1 MILQLSKN
9 KINWYGI
16 AWGHYI
22 LGIHTYHIH
31 IVWTC
36 LYLVMEKAIF
46 LRPIFKFFGHDHLGS
61 YSSQFFPAWANFF
74 QAEQASGHYIFG
86 WTTKGQKFTKSD
98 LIWACKSWAWG
109 IVCQTKVGMPV
120 PITKPV
126 KLIKV
131 LFNYPN
137 PCQTNNYF
145 PSDYGL

>member
-22 LGIHTYHIH
+22 SGIHTYHIH

-46 LRPIFKFFGHDHLGS
+46 LDPFSNFWAWASRQIVKPIFSSLKPTFFKLS
-61 YSSQFFPAWANFF
+61 KPPAI
-74 QAEQASGHYIFG
+74 IFLL

-145 PSDYGL
+145 PSDYSL

>member
-9 KINWYGI
+9 KMNWYGI

-22 LGIHTYHIH
+22 SGIHTYHIH

-46 LRPIFKFFGHDHLGS
+46 LRPIFKFFGHDHLGI
-61 YSSQFFPAWANFF
+61 QPEPTFFKLSKPPAI
-74 QAEQASGHYIFG
+74 IFLL
-86 WTTKGQKFTKSD
+86 WTTMGQKFTKSD

-109 IVCQTKVGMPV
+109 IVCQTKVGMGMPV

-145 PSDYGL
+145 PSDYSL

>member
-1 MILQLSKN
+1 MIWHSMGTLHFRNSYISHSHSMNLSLLSDGKGNFFEAHFQIFWAWSSRHIFKPIFSKLSKPQA
-9 KINWYGI
+9 I
-16 AWGHYI
+16 
-22 LGIHTYHIH
+22 
-31 IVWTC
+31 
-36 LYLVMEKAIF
+36 IF
-46 LRPIFKFFGHDHLGS
+46 LL
-61 YSSQFFPAWANFF
+61 
-74 QAEQASGHYIFG
+74 

-145 PSDYGL
+145 PSDYSL